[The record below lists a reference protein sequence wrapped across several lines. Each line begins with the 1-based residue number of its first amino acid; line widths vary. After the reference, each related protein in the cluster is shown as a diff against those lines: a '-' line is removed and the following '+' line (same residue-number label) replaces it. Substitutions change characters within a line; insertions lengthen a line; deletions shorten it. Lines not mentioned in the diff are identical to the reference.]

1 MPANKYRQT
10 FAAAALPV
18 SQGETVPGDYQEIT
32 PICCNSTS
40 QEARHGTISPS
51 RIAQHPMRSAV
62 CRLPESFE

>member
-40 QEARHGTISPS
+40 QEARHGTISLS
-51 RIAQHPMRSAV
+51 RIVQHPIRSDGFRV
-62 CRLPESFE
+62 FQCFE